1 MNQNLLRLAGVV
13 LADVLSGS
21 GPADAKLGSF
31 FRQNR
36 ELGTKERAWIAES
49 VYGVLRRKSFLAAMA
64 GNEDPRRLLVAWLVK
79 IQGGSLREL
88 ENMLNK
94 QQTEWAQEIKAK
106 STDGLSPAEQADLPE
121 WLWQRLEAQY
131 GNEQALA
138 IARSM
143 HKPASL
149 DLRVNLVKANRD
161 EVMARFDTEKAG
173 AELTPYSPT
182 GIRMP
187 QRMSISRH
195 PLFMDGKIEV
205 QDEGSQLLA
214 LLVAPRRGEM
224 IADFCAGAGGKSL
237 ALGALMRNSG
247 RLYAFDVSE
256 KRLYNL
262 GQRLKRSGLSNLY
275 SQVISSE
282 NDPKL
287 KRLNGKFNR
296 VLVDAPC
303 SGLGTLRRNP
313 DLKWKQTPKDVEELT
328 AKQASILARAAKLVK
343 AGGRLIYATCSLL
356 AEENEQLAEAFLAA
370 HPQFQ
375 LVNAADVLAQQ
386 QVKLDTGA
394 YLKLLPHQHET
405 DGFFAAVFELKAGA
419 AAKDA
424 DKSAE
429 IAASNA
435 EVVVKEVA
443 ERALVEAEVAEA
455 EVAAS
460 KASKAKVT
468 KPKVTKAKVSKPSAK
483 TAKASESEVTDAEV
497 AESAVS
503 ESKVTGTKAS
513 KVKASKTEV
522 SEVESSEAEGSEAK
536 VSQTVASK
544 PAAKSTKPRASK
556 SAATKATA
564 TKPKTT
570 KPKLAKDPV

>member
-1 MNQNLLRLAGVV
+1 MNQNLLRHAGVV
-13 LADVLSGS
+13 LADILSGT

-79 IQGGSLREL
+79 VQGGSLREL
-88 ENMLNK
+88 EELLNK
-94 QQTEWAQEIKAK
+94 QQKEWAQEIKAK
-106 STDGLSPAEQADLPE
+106 STDGLSAAEQADLPE

-131 GNEQALA
+131 GNTEALA

-149 DLRVNLVKANRD
+149 DLRVNLVKSNRD
-161 EVMARFDTEKAG
+161 EVMARFETEKAG

-195 PLFMDGKIEV
+195 PFFMDGKIEV

-256 KRLYNL
+256 KRLHNL
-262 GQRLKRSGLSNLY
+262 GQRLKRSGLSNLH

-282 NDPKL
+282 QDPKL

-375 LVNAADVLAQQ
+375 LVNAADILAQQ
-386 QVKLDTGA
+386 QVKLDTGV

-405 DGFFAAVFELKAGA
+405 DGFFAAVFELKAA
-419 AAKDA
+419 VAAKDA
-424 DKSAE
+424 DQDAGKQT
-429 IAASNA
+429 AATAVSSPEA
-435 EVVVKEVA
+435 VVEEVVEQVA
-443 ERALVEAEVAEA
+443 APEPAEA
-455 EVAAS
+455 EVV
-460 KASKAKVT
+460 ASKAKVT
-468 KPKVTKAKVSKPSAK
+468 KPKVTKAKATTAKVSESAVTEPAGTEAEVSATKVSKPSAK
-483 TAKASESEVTDAEV
+483 T
-497 AESAVS
+497 
-503 ESKVTGTKAS
+503 
-513 KVKASKTEV
+513 
-522 SEVESSEAEGSEAK
+522 
-536 VSQTVASK
+536 
-544 PAAKSTKPRASK
+544 TKPRATKSSTAK
-556 SAATKATA
+556 ATVTEATVLESAAAEAQVVEAKVAKPKVTKPRA
-564 TKPKTT
+564 TKPKVS
-570 KPKLAKDPV
+570 KDPV